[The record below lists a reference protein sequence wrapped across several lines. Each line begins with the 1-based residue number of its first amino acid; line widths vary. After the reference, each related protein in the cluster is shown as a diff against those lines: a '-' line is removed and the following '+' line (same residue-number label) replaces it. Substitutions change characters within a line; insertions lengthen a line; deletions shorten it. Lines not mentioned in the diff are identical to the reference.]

1 MSAFEAK
8 TEEKEEKKETEEK
21 EEEVNLED
29 LKKNID
35 GFVKDIENLP
45 QTVGEGFETLPQEI
59 LKFNNYIEKNR
70 DAVIKL
76 SDTLVDGAANK
87 ELIQNL
93 AGTLSMTFA
102 NIDKDAVQKNI
113 DAVTGNV
120 LDTGIKSFEQGILTN
135 PLTGI
140 PFVIAM
146 SFANIAKTGA
156 KSVEGMLTI
165 FNNAIQKTANKLPPV
180 PSLTDKKEEVAND
193 KSNKEVSLLPPP
205 PPSKISSKKGGG
217 AKTRR
222 HLKRVIRDREL
233 IQTRTN
239 KMISEFLGRATTQNK
254 KQISKKSKRRRRR

>member
-1 MSAFEAK
+1 MSAIVQAK
-8 TEEKEEKKETEEK
+8 TEEKEEKKETETEEK

-45 QTVGEGFETLPQEI
+45 QTVGKGFETLPQEI
-59 LKFNNYIEKNR
+59 FKFNNYIAENR

-76 SDTLVDGAANK
+76 SGTLVDGAANK

-146 SFANIAKTGA
+146 SFANILKTGV
-156 KSVEGMLTI
+156 KSAEGMLKI
-165 FNNAIQKTANKLPPV
+165 FNNAIQQTANKLPPV
-180 PSLTDKKEEVAND
+180 PSLTDK
-193 KSNKEVSLLPPP
+193 KEVSLLPPP
-205 PPSKISSKKGGG
+205 PPSKISSKKVGG

-254 KQISKKSKRRRRR
+254 KYISKKSKRRRRR

>member
-1 MSAFEAK
+1 MSALVQAK
-8 TEEKEEKKETEEK
+8 TEEKEEKKETEETEEK
-21 EEEVNLED
+21 EGEVNLED
-29 LKKNID
+29 LKTNID

-59 LKFNNYIEKNR
+59 LKFNNYIAENR

-156 KSVEGMLTI
+156 KSAEGMLKI
-165 FNNAIQKTANKLPPV
+165 FNNAIQQTANKLPPV
-180 PSLTDKKEEVAND
+180 PSLKATEVGVNI
-193 KSNKEVSLLPPP
+193 LPPP

-239 KMISEFLGRATTQNK
+239 KMIREFLGHATTQNK